1 MFRKFNFAWLHV
13 LVCTWSPK
21 YLKYMFCALP
31 WVCKNCF
38 SVVIRAID
46 NTLLLMFLQYTR
58 NNCLSN
64 NTDATIIHHSC
75 PKCVKPFS
83 VDICIC
89 LQQSNIIIFVLMGW
103 TWKGLDKFDKGKE
116 EKQSPLDQIITLN
129 GTNFKSTHAGIEDL
143 YLRSPQVTERSSMS
157 SWVAP

>member
-1 MFRKFNFAWLHV
+1 M
-13 LVCTWSPK
+13 
-21 YLKYMFCALP
+21 
-31 WVCKNCF
+31 CKNSF

-58 NNCLSN
+58 NDCLSN

-75 PKCVKPFS
+75 PKCVEPFN
-83 VDICIC
+83 VDISIG

-116 EKQSPLDQIITLN
+116 EKQSPLDQIMTFN
-129 GTNFKSTHAGIEDL
+129 GTNFKSTLSLPALPSGHRGQPHEQQCCPLVGGSAQICQ
-143 YLRSPQVTERSSMS
+143 SPG
-157 SWVAP
+157 